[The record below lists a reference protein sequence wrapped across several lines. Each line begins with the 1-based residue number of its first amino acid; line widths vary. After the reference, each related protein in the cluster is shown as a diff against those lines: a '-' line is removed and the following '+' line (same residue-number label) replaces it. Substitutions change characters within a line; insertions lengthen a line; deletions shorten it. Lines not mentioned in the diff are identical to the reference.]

1 MNRSA
6 EKAAFWEYVLA
17 EHVESGLS
25 ISAFCRR
32 EGVSQ
37 ASFYQ
42 WRKKL
47 AGRVVNGTAPTDRVT
62 TSFVPVEIVSADDSA
77 ALNDSAALLDQ
88 GAVANHV
95 SASLTIRTP
104 DGYAVDIWAGTPL
117 DLIERSLRVLDQF
130 RSEQAS

>member
-6 EKAAFWEYVLA
+6 EKVAFWKFVLA
-17 EHVESGLS
+17 EHAESGLN

-47 AGRVVNGTAPTDRVT
+47 AGGAVEPPSATHLPTPH
-62 TSFVPVEIVSADDSA
+62 FVPVEITSANDASA
-77 ALNDSAALLDQ
+77 LSDQ
-88 GAVANHV
+88 AVAKH
-95 SASLTIRTP
+95 AATLTIRTP
-104 DGYAVDIWAGTPL
+104 DGYAVDISASTPAN
-117 DLIERSLRVLDQF
+117 LIERSLRVLGQF